1 MQLKDGASIDCFT
14 GSVLPVSGPFFRDI
28 HGCQIQHFQKAVIR
42 RKYRLAFGHFPEL
55 AVESFNEHMRS
66 QSTFLILQ
74 FTSNISKIILPS
86 ILKMV
91 KNQFAL

>member
-1 MQLKDGASIDCFT
+1 MRLNSSFLQLSRCLFNSKNKL
-14 GSVLPVSGPFFRDI
+14 V
-28 HGCQIQHFQKAVIR
+28 CQER
-42 RKYRLAFGHFPEL
+42 PENL
-55 AVESFNEHMRS
+55 GVYCEHMRS
-66 QSTFLILQ
+66 QSAFLILQ